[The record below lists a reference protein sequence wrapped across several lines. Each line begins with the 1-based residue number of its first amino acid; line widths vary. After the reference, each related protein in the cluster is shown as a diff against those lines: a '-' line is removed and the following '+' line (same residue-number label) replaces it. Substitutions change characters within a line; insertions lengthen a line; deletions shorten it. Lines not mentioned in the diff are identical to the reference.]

1 MKALNL
7 LSVLPLLF
15 IVTLSAT
22 SQNCTLTCPSNIII
36 KAEANKGGSTVNY
49 PAITN
54 NEACGAITYTPSS
67 GSFFRIG
74 STSVIAS
81 TASGQK
87 CSFTVTVTDNES
99 PILTPIKLSP
109 KRIWPANGK
118 MKEVALHYT
127 FTDNA
132 PETTCNVTVAS
143 NDEKNGVGNYEIVN
157 AHLVRLK
164 ASRLPNGQPRT
175 YSITVTCTDAS
186 GNISRRTT
194 GIMVA
199 RQSSETN

>member
-1 MKALNL
+1 MKALNI

-54 NEACGAITYTPSS
+54 NEACGVITYTPSS

>member
-1 MKALNL
+1 
-7 LSVLPLLF
+7 
-15 IVTLSAT
+15 
-22 SQNCTLTCPSNIII
+22 
-36 KAEANKGGSTVNY
+36 
-49 PAITN
+49 
-54 NEACGAITYTPSS
+54 
-67 GSFFRIG
+67 
-74 STSVIAS
+74 
-81 TASGQK
+81 
-87 CSFTVTVTDNES
+87 
-99 PILTPIKLSP
+99 
-109 KRIWPANGK
+109 

-132 PETTCNVTVAS
+132 PETTCNVTGAS